1 MNDLLYT
8 GDFEISKELE
18 TKIKT
23 NFPEAKTEI
32 SYDEIHENR
41 LSVEL
46 LDVKRK
52 EYLKLIIKSRYDN
65 ISFYIQMVINAPNF
79 KLPNEKQLAEK
90 LQEIKDI
97 LAEIEKEGREVNLC

>member
-18 TKIKT
+18 SKIKT
-23 NFPEAKTEI
+23 NFSEAKTEI

-46 LDVKRK
+46 PDVKRR
-52 EYLKLIIKSRYDN
+52 EYLKFIIKSGYGS
-65 ISFYIQMVINAPNF
+65 ISFFIQMVITAPKF
-79 KLPNEKQLAEK
+79 KLPNNEQLAK
-90 LQEIKDI
+90 DLQEIKDI
-97 LAEIEKEGREVNLC
+97 LAEIEKEEKEVI